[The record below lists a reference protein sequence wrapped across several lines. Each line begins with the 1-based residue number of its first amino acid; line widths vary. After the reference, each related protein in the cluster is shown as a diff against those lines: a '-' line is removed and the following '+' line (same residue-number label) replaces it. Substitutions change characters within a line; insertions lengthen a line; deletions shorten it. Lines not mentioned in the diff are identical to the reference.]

1 LGVITPGGFENFF
14 LEAGEPAPKGSA
26 APEGE
31 PDVGRLVEIGQ
42 KYGLEIPPPPGQ

>member
-1 LGVITPGGFENFF
+1 MGI
-14 LEAGEPAPKGSA
+14 S
-26 APEGE
+26 EGA